1 MFIHKI
7 DDDVSL
13 KLQEMRD
20 AERIF
25 ELTDASRNYLKE
37 WLPWLE
43 FTTELKD
50 TKDFIKS
57 GSSNFV
63 EGKSLGAVILYKGE
77 IVGIGGFN
85 AINQANKTAYI
96 GYWLGEEYQG
106 KGIMTRVAK
115 ALTDYALTDLK
126 LNKVEI
132 RAAVENHKSRSIPER
147 LGYTEEGTIRQA
159 EWLYDHYVDHVVYGM
174 LAAEWDKKSESSL
187 IESAS
192 TRHSS

>member
-1 MFIHKI
+1 MFVHKI
-7 DDDVSL
+7 DEDLSL
-13 KLQEMRD
+13 KIQEMRD

-25 ELTDASRNYLKE
+25 ELTDTSRDYLKE
-37 WLPWLE
+37 WLPWLD
-43 FTTELKD
+43 FTKELQD
-50 TKDFIKS
+50 TKDFIKA

-85 AINQANKTAYI
+85 NINHANKTAYI
-96 GYWLGEEYQG
+96 GYWLGQEYQG

-159 EWLYDHYVDHVVYGM
+159 EWLHDHYVDHMVYGM
-174 LAAEWDKKSESSL
+174 LAEEWC
-187 IESAS
+187 
-192 TRHSS
+192 

>member
-7 DDDVSL
+7 DEDLSL

-25 ELTDASRNYLKE
+25 ELTDASRDYLKE
-37 WLPWLE
+37 WLPWLD
-43 FTTELKD
+43 FTTKLED
-50 TKDFIKS
+50 TQDFIKS

-77 IVGIGGFN
+77 IVGIAGFN
-85 AINQANKTAYI
+85 NINHANKTAYI
-96 GYWLGEEYQG
+96 GYWLGHEYQG
-106 KGIMTRVAK
+106 NGIMTRVAK
-115 ALTDYALTDLK
+115 ALTDYALKDLQ

-132 RAAVENHKSRSIPER
+132 RAAVGNHKSRSIPER

-174 LAAEWDKKSESSL
+174 LASEWE
-187 IESAS
+187 
-192 TRHSS
+192 